1 MKTVALIEKGKDGKF
16 GIYTPDLESTI
27 IGSGDTVAEAMA
39 DFEQSMTE
47 IRSAFSEAGE
57 PLPDELKDVEFEYR
71 YDIASVFDYY
81 DYINTTRFAA
91 RAGIN
96 ASLLRQYK
104 SGGTYI
110 SEKQVSKIESA
121 LHRCGQELMSLSL
134 LAR

>member
-1 MKTVALIEKGKDGKF
+1 MKTVALIEKGKDGKY

-27 IGSGDTVAEAMA
+27 LGSGSTVAEAMT
-39 DFEQSMTE
+39 DFEQSLIE
-47 IRSAFSEAGE
+47 IRSAFEETGE
-57 PLPDELKDVEFEYR
+57 PLPEELQDVEFEYR

-81 DYINTTRFAA
+81 DYINTTRFAIK
-91 RAGIN
+91 AGMN

-110 SEKQVSKIESA
+110 SEKQALRIEAA
-121 LHRCGQELMSLSL
+121 LHRCGEELMSLSL